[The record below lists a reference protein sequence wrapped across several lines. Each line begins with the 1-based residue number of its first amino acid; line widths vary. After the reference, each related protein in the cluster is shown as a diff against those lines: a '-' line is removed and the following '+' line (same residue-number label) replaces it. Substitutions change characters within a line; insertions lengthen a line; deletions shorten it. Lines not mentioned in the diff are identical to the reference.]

1 MHLFYD
7 IMLYQQFL
15 YFSYQ
20 KAIPIYQ
27 FILPNLKNMP
37 SVIRIRCR
45 LMGSPRLAYFFANNA
60 FRNFG
65 TKTYCKLIATAN
77 RKKPSFFP
85 RECLFLLKSFFLPCS
100 ESRMAVF
107 MWLAIMAR
115 YNQFLSHLNQQVRT
129 DCNNQKIVNSVWV
142 ILSNSPI
149 SEFWLLTP
157 FLICYLAMPKI
168 SVQMKRKG
176 HQVNKNNQSETC
188 YFLHNNNNNN
198 NLLVFPYK
206 DGIT

>member
-77 RKKPSFFP
+77 RKKTFLFSQGVFVSIETFFP
-85 RECLFLLKSFFLPCS
+85 SLQRVQNGGIHVAGDNGTIQPIPFSFEPTGKNRL
-100 ESRMAVF
+100 
-107 MWLAIMAR
+107 
-115 YNQFLSHLNQQVRT
+115 QQ
-129 DCNNQKIVNSVWV
+129 S
-142 ILSNSPI
+142 
-149 SEFWLLTP
+149 
-157 FLICYLAMPKI
+157 
-168 SVQMKRKG
+168 
-176 HQVNKNNQSETC
+176 KNC
-188 YFLHNNNNNN
+188 
-198 NLLVFPYK
+198 
-206 DGIT
+206 